1 MTDGRRCAIAA
12 DTVLQVRGLHFAHP
26 DQPALFDGWS
36 ADIGAGLTLVQGETG
51 KTTLL
56 RLLAGALVGDGRLM
70 LVGRRIDTDRAAW
83 RREVC
88 WIDPRDP
95 VWDPMRPDEL
105 MARQQAQHPRFD
117 AAAWQRHLAG
127 FDLAAHRGKPMSQLS
142 TGTRRKVALAAA
154 LSAGCALTLL
164 DEPTAGLDRP
174 AIAWLGQA
182 LTEAAG
188 DPGRA
193 WLLAS
198 AWGLEDRLPW
208 AGTITT

>member
-1 MTDGRRCAIAA
+1 MIDGRRCAIPA
-12 DTVLQVRGLHFAHP
+12 DTVLQVRGLRFAYP

-36 ADIGAGLTLVQGETG
+36 ADIGAGLTRLQGEAG
-51 KTTLL
+51 KSTLL
-56 RLLAGALVGDGRLM
+56 RLLAGALAGDGRVVLA
-70 LVGRRIDTDRAAW
+70 GRRLDTDRAAW
-83 RREVC
+83 RREAC

-95 VWDPMRPDEL
+95 AWDPLRPDEL
-105 MARQQAQHPRFD
+105 MAEQQALHPGFD
-117 AAAWQRHLAG
+117 ATAWQRHLAG
-127 FDLAAHRGKPMSQLS
+127 FDLASHRGKSMLQLS

-174 AIAWLGQA
+174 AIGWLEQA

-188 DPGRA
+188 EPGRA

-198 AWGLEDRLPW
+198 AWGLEDALPW
-208 AGTITT
+208 AGTITL